1 MLHHFTFDI
10 FQGPAY
16 HFYAG
21 SFLYRDIGAG
31 DGGGTFG
38 RDPDEGF
45 HLGVRDFQDGA
56 CLAVDQKAALDF
68 PRIHQIQG
76 PVLVGVEKYER
87 IVGWWNEAPDTQRM
101 QPLRDLLP
109 LPPPRDEGEPSDMR
123 SLVHNAVAK
132 VVIFSYLCFMSDV
145 LNEITPLSEKDFFY
159 IVERHKTEFTYPVHQ
174 HREYELNFIEGG
186 AGVRRIVGDSVETIG
201 DYDLVLVG
209 GDDLEHVWEQGE
221 CHSKDI
227 REITIQFPRDMF
239 SPEQLEKNQFAA
251 IRRMLQQAEHGL
263 AFPVSDIVRVYHII
277 DTLPSQ
283 KDRFRQFLQFL
294 LLLNELASSEGARVL
309 ASTSFAHAAKSSE
322 SRRILKVK
330 QYIDE
335 HYTETVHLA
344 DLADMVGMS
353 PSAFSRFFKLR
364 TGRTLSDYLIDIK
377 LGNAARML
385 VDTTRNIS
393 EICYDCG
400 FNNLSNFNRI
410 FKAKRGVTPREFRAM
425 YKKNKVI
432 V

>member
-1 MLHHFTFDI
+1 MPDP
-10 FQGPAY
+10 QGGKP
-16 HFYAG
+16 
-21 SFLYRDIGAG
+21 LG
-31 DGGGTFG
+31 DLFPLSPSGDDDEPTDMGGG
-38 RDPDEGF
+38 F
-45 HLGVRDFQDGA
+45 H
-56 CLAVDQKAALDF
+56 
-68 PRIHQIQG
+68 
-76 PVLVGVEKYER
+76 
-87 IVGWWNEAPDTQRM
+87 T
-101 QPLRDLLP
+101 
-109 LPPPRDEGEPSDMR
+109 
-123 SLVHNAVAK
+123 VAK
-132 VVIFSYLCFMSDV
+132 VVIFSYLCAMSDV

-159 IVERHKTEFTYPVHQ
+159 IVERHKSEFTYPVHQ
-174 HREYELNFIEGG
+174 HKEFELNFIEGG

-201 DYDLVLVG
+201 DYDLVLVCS
-209 GDDLEHVWEQGE
+209 DDLEHAWEQGD

-251 IRRMLQQAEHGL
+251 IRRMLQEAEHGL
-263 AFPVSDIVRVYHII
+263 AFPVSTIVKVYHIL

-335 HYTETVHLA
+335 HYTETIHLS
-344 DLADMVGMS
+344 DLANMVGMS

-377 LGNAARML
+377 LGNAARIL

>member
-1 MLHHFTFDI
+1 MYHADSGSLRNRELRGNWRIRILHDH
-10 FQGPAY
+10 
-16 HFYAG
+16 
-21 SFLYRDIGAG
+21 
-31 DGGGTFG
+31 
-38 RDPDEGF
+38 PDKCF
-45 HLGVRDFQDGA
+45 HLLFGHLQDSPCAVVHNETSFHLTRIDQVQSPLLLRLEEHEGV
-56 CLAVDQKAALDF
+56 
-68 PRIHQIQG
+68 
-76 PVLVGVEKYER
+76 VGR
-87 IVGWWNEAPDTQRM
+87 WNEMPDPQGGE
-101 QPLRDLLP
+101 PLGDLLP
-109 LPPPRDEGEPSDMR
+109 LSPSRDDDKPTDMGGGF
-123 SLVHNAVAK
+123 HTVAK
-132 VVIFSYLCFMSDV
+132 VVIFSYLCAMSDV

-159 IVERHKTEFTYPVHQ
+159 IVERHKSEFTYPVHQ
-174 HREYELNFIEGG
+174 HKEFELNFIEGG

-209 GDDLEHVWEQGE
+209 SDDLEHAWEQGD

-251 IRRMLQQAEHGL
+251 IRRMLQEAEHGL
-263 AFPVSDIVRVYHII
+263 AFPVATIVKVYHLI

-335 HYTETVHLA
+335 HYTETIHLS

-377 LGNAARML
+377 LGNAARIL

-410 FKAKRGVTPREFRAM
+410 FKAKRGVTPRDFRAM